1 MRQVVTE
8 LDTLRAMYDYISEQ
22 LDGRFRLQFP
32 IFEWKIDELIG
43 EFQNP
48 TYRVEAPA
56 MKFSLAG
63 LVSMIGSAVTEC
75 ALDGCPD
82 DEQHE
87 FMREVINL
95 IWDARFNTAEWLK
108 EKGIVPGQA
117 AN

>member
-8 LDTLRAMYDYISEQ
+8 LDTLRAMYDYIAEQ

-32 IFEWKIDELIG
+32 EFEWKIDELV
-43 EFQNP
+43 EELRNP
-48 TYRVEAPA
+48 TYRVEAPS

-63 LVSMIGSAVTEC
+63 LVSVIGSAVTEC
-75 ALDGCPD
+75 TLQGCPD
-82 DEQHE
+82 DDQHK

-108 EKGIVPGQA
+108 EKGIVPGQS